1 MEMMM
6 TNWTVQDEAAQAAAK
21 KSGNFEDG
29 PLLVGQ
35 STVQVGEFDGFT
47 GLGTMGVDEATG
59 NWGPIPN
66 GYSLSFGGG
75 DRIVWYF
82 GARL

>member
-1 MEMMM
+1 MMM
-6 TNWTVQDEAAQAAAK
+6 TNWTVQDEAN
-21 KSGNFEDG
+21 SGCSEEERNFEDG

-35 STVQVGEFDGFT
+35 STVQVGEFDGSPVWA
-47 GLGTMGVDEATG
+47 LMGVDEATG

-75 DRIVWYF
+75 GRIVWYF
-82 GARL
+82 GARF